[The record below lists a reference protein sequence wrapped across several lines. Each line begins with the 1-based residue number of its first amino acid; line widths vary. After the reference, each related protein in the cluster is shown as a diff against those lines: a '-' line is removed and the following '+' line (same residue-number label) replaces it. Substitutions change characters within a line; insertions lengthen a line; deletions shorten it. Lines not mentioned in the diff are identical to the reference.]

1 MTETGEESTEIQDQN
16 ARNYRWNF
24 RMTIL
29 DGASFG
35 FGISFFSYT
44 IILPLY
50 VSHFTS
56 NPLLIGMVPFLYTLG
71 YLVPQ
76 LFIANVVERAP
87 LKKVFPVRLGF
98 FSQRVPILLM
108 APATWFF
115 ARGKPETALLVF
127 FSLYAWHTMGS
138 GLQVV
143 GWMDMI
149 AKVFKVQQ
157 RGKVLGISNSL
168 GNLLGLFGAVVIPV
182 LLGRFEFP
190 LGYVI
195 CFAIGSVF
203 VLMSWIFFS
212 RTKEIP
218 QPNPKPVV
226 SQREYFRALPA
237 ILRRD
242 VNFRTYLL
250 AQVLFSLSGM
260 GVGFLVVHSATKWNL
275 PDSQASL
282 YTLALQAGLALGF
295 LLLGFF
301 TDRHGHRLNLLICMA
316 LSVLAY
322 GLAIVAPASGWFF
335 VVFFLRGVINAGSM
349 LSGIA
354 IVYEFTNAHDRA
366 TYIGLANTIPGIFGA
381 IAPFVGGWLAGL
393 TSYSLMFAGALG
405 VGILAFLVL
414 QFFVR
419 EPRTAAALSN
429 PIQNEVTQ

>member
-157 RGKVLGISNSL
+157 R
-168 GNLLGLFGAVVIPV
+168 
-182 LLGRFEFP
+182 R
-190 LGYVI
+190 
-195 CFAIGSVF
+195 
-203 VLMSWIFFS
+203 M
-212 RTKEIP
+212 
-218 QPNPKPVV
+218 
-226 SQREYFRALPA
+226 
-237 ILRRD
+237 
-242 VNFRTYLL
+242 
-250 AQVLFSLSGM
+250 
-260 GVGFLVVHSATKWNL
+260 
-275 PDSQASL
+275 AS
-282 YTLALQAGLALGF
+282 
-295 LLLGFF
+295 
-301 TDRHGHRLNLLICMA
+301 
-316 LSVLAY
+316 
-322 GLAIVAPASGWFF
+322 
-335 VVFFLRGVINAGSM
+335 
-349 LSGIA
+349 
-354 IVYEFTNAHDRA
+354 
-366 TYIGLANTIPGIFGA
+366 
-381 IAPFVGGWLAGL
+381 
-393 TSYSLMFAGALG
+393 
-405 VGILAFLVL
+405 
-414 QFFVR
+414 
-419 EPRTAAALSN
+419 
-429 PIQNEVTQ
+429 